1 MPLKVETN
9 RSGIFTF
16 QVGIELERIQPLID
30 KVNYGYRLF
39 SSLPILPDI
48 AIQLEK
54 ETLLASIHG
63 TDTIE
68 GGTLSEDEILQAIES
83 SHEVTQEAHQ
93 IRISNLTYAYQFAE
107 SEAQKALDKNQPLIV
122 SEIFILSL
130 HKLISS
136 GIDDKRYKPS
146 EYRDNPKGNI
156 TRVGDADHG
165 GVYKPPQAH
174 IDIKL
179 LMGKFV
185 NWLNSEEVL
194 NLPSLIR
201 APLAHY
207 YFERIHPFNDGNGR
221 VGRLLEKSLL
231 IASGDKY
238 AGRGIDHYYL
248 NHIDEYFSA
257 FNLSRK
263 AEKQTPGTCHH
274 AFIEFV
280 LKGFDITIERMHHRA
295 NKLMEHFLILAWL
308 GDLLR
313 DKKINQREHV
323 ILDYLGGQPAPV
335 NIAQF
340 KKLAWHKEMYRPYS
354 PATKSRDWSH
364 LINDGL
370 ITQSAD
376 GLISLNPFKV

>member
-16 QVGIELERIQPLID
+16 QAGIELERIQPLID
-30 KVNYGYRLF
+30 KVYYGYRLF

-54 ETLLASIHG
+54 ETLLTSIHG
-63 TDTIE
+63 TDPIE

-93 IRISNLTYAYQFAE
+93 IRISNLTHAYQFSE

-146 EYRDNPKGNI
+146 EYRDNTKGNI

-179 LMGKFV
+179 LMVEFV
-185 NWLNSEEVL
+185 NWLNSKEAI
-194 NLPSLIR
+194 NLPSLVR
-201 APLAHY
+201 ATLAHY

-263 AEKQTPGTCHH
+263 AEKQAPETCNH
-274 AFIEFV
+274 AFVEFV
-280 LKGFDITIERMHHRA
+280 LKGFNITIERMHHRA

-313 DKKINQREHV
+313 NKKINQREHV
-323 ILDYLGGQPAPV
+323 ILDHLGGQSGPISLV
-335 NIAQF
+335 QF
-340 KKLAWHKEMYRPYS
+340 KKLAWYKEIYRAYS
-354 PATKSRDWSH
+354 PATESRDWSH
-364 LINDGL
+364 LVNNGL

-376 GLISLNPFKV
+376 GAIGLNAFKA